1 MISFFLLIL
10 HIHSFS
16 KLIYLYLSRG
26 FRSTLNHALLLLF
39 GYPRSPQTIDMV
51 HEDYIASF
59 MQREQWSTLSLHYH
73 YIL

>member
-51 HEDYIASF
+51 HEDYLLLALCN
-59 MQREQWSTLSLHYH
+59 ENNGPHYH